1 MARGKISDKKPEQST
16 KRSGKGKREI
26 PRADPTALFS
36 IKSFC
41 LAHQISEGFYFQL
54 RDGGLGPDELRLGTR
69 VFITF
74 ESAARWRAEREA
86 ATAAAPKAVTEA
98 AE

>member
-1 MARGKISDKKPEQST
+1 MEAHMARAEITGRKPRQST
-16 KRSGKGKREI
+16 GGGKHKRPQ

-41 LAHQISEGFYFQL
+41 LAHGISEGFYFQL
-54 RDGGLGPDELRLGTR
+54 REQGKGPQELRLGTR
-69 VFITF
+69 VFITH

-86 ATAAAPKAVTEA
+86 ATAAATVA